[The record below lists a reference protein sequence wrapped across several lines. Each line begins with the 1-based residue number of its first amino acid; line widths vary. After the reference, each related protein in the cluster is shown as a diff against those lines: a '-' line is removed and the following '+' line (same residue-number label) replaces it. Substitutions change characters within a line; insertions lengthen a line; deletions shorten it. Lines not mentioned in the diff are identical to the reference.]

1 MSPGQAAAAAPQEP
15 RGSPHT
21 LFQVQAS
28 NYSEF
33 RPQYAQEVYDII
45 LQHLD
50 AQQRELAV
58 DVATGS
64 GQVLLSIGLTASAP
78 ALCGGLVCKLVL
90 SCRD

>member
-15 RGSPHT
+15 HGSPHT

-50 AQQRELAV
+50 AHQRELAV

-64 GQVLLSIGLTASAP
+64 GQVGTAFDWPDCISTCVVRWPCVQTSIELL
-78 ALCGGLVCKLVL
+78 
-90 SCRD
+90 